1 MEAVVATGEEEKKKG
16 KKKKKR
22 GLVAVVDLSGTR
34 RSTQHLLLHRLD
46 EHFAFWE
53 ISEEGKEAN
62 NLGSKTNKSVVAL

>member
-1 MEAVVATGEEEKKKG
+1 M
-16 KKKKKR
+16 
-22 GLVAVVDLSGTR
+22 AVVDLSGTR

-46 EHFAFWE
+46 EHFSFWD

>member
-1 MEAVVATGEEEKKKG
+1 MSGGAA
-16 KKKKKR
+16 
-22 GLVAVVDLSGTR
+22 VDLSGNR

-62 NLGSKTNKSVVAL
+62 NFRSKINKSLVAL